1 MALQIQQYYFDNY
14 SSSKILNISYLILI
28 KQLDSFV
35 ADNLCSLTDEEFLD
49 AKMYYNV
56 LQLIV

>member
-1 MALQIQQYYFDNY
+1 MALQIQHYYFDNNGY
-14 SSSKILNISYLILI
+14 RKFFNISYLILI

-49 AKMYYNV
+49 AKMY
-56 LQLIV
+56 

>member
-1 MALQIQQYYFDNY
+1 MALKIQQYYFDNY
-14 SSSKILNISYLILI
+14 GFSKILNISYLILI

-49 AKMYYNV
+49 AKMY
-56 LQLIV
+56 